1 MISRWQ
7 RDRGVACLAVV
18 VLGEVRIKV
27 VHPSCRFIRQA
38 PVSCDPGCCWLSAY
52 VRRGAMAQQ
61 AVIALMFVPISMIAY
76 STLAEGAT
84 QSISSQRSM
93 RLG

>member
-1 MISRWQ
+1 
-7 RDRGVACLAVV
+7 
-18 VLGEVRIKV
+18 
-27 VHPSCRFIRQA
+27 
-38 PVSCDPGCCWLSAY
+38 
-52 VRRGAMAQQ
+52 MAQQ